1 MNSAAYRN
9 LLFRLRGR
17 AKRYRGLYAAC
28 VSVRGVSLFLLFS
41 TMGVLL
47 SRVVGQITGE
57 YPSGSLKAIVIYVTA
72 IIVLS
77 VISGTVGI
85 GFTYIEGKVRL
96 SLRRDMLDSYFRA
109 DETAAAEYSPEEFLS
124 RMNGDLNDATG
135 LVGAYLSG

>member
-57 YPSGSLKAIVIYVTA
+57 YPSGSLKAIVIRRPDRK
-72 IIVLS
+72 S
-77 VISGTVGI
+77 VV
-85 GFTYIEGKVRL
+85 
-96 SLRRDMLDSYFRA
+96 
-109 DETAAAEYSPEEFLS
+109 
-124 RMNGDLNDATG
+124 
-135 LVGAYLSG
+135 